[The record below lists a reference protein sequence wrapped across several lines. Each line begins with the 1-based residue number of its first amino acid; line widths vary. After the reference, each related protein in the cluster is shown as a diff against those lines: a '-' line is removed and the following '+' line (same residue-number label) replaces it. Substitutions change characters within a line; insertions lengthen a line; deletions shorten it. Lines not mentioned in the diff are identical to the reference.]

1 MNLESVVLSDMM
13 NQVVETNNASPDT
26 VNAGVN
32 DCQQLEAN
40 NILSKIIDICQM
52 PAYICCLDKDFQ
64 KHAASNLIYKL
75 TVNYDVSNIHA
86 YNLYTGNWKTYGL
99 QQKMVDKLCE
109 MFKASGIFMFY
120 LRGDE
125 LNESIIF
132 LAEDIKDQL
141 FDNKLAKWLLAN
153 CRTGTRIF

>member
-32 DCQQLEAN
+32 DCQQLGAN
-40 NILSKIIDICQM
+40 DILPKIIDICQM

-64 KHAASNLIYKL
+64 KHAVSNLIYKL

-86 YNLYTGNWKTYGL
+86 YNLYTGNWKTYDS
-99 QQKMVDKLCE
+99 QQKMIDKLHK
-109 MFKASGIFMFY
+109 MFKVFDIFMFY
-120 LRGDE
+120 LHEKE
-125 LNESIIF
+125 LNE
-132 LAEDIKDQL
+132 
-141 FDNKLAKWLLAN
+141 
-153 CRTGTRIF
+153 